1 MDNEFQQYTTDTG
14 FSNSEKKKKNNNNN
28 GVIKYIIIT
37 VIISILTSTIASTI
51 TYYMVKDN
59 GQKTVVQNP
68 ANFST
73 TGEGLTKTEVYQRVS
88 PAVVTV
94 STKSVATNQFY
105 FQQEVEGIG
114 SGFIINEE
122 GYILTNYHVIEK
134 ASEVSVI
141 LSDNREVKAKVVN
154 YDQAKDVAMLKIVD
168 DIKVPG
174 VVELG
179 DSDALQPGEEV
190 VAIGTPMS
198 TEFSQTTT
206 SGIISAIN
214 RNVQTSTGVQS
225 NLIQTDASINPGNS
239 GGPLV
244 NTLGQVI
251 GINTLKVSEGAE
263 GLGFAIP
270 INDVKGN
277 IEALSKPILNL
288 GIAVRVIDKAT
299 IEQKGL
305 DMEEGLYIV
314 QVEEFSSA
322 EKAGVR
328 SGDLITHFD
337 GKRIKT
343 FEELQEIKNTKNEG
357 DVVKMTVKR
366 ENKAIDLEITLQSAG

>member
-51 TYYMVKDN
+51 TYYMVKDS

>member
-14 FSNSEKKKKNNNNN
+14 FSNNEKKKKNNN
-28 GVIKYIIIT
+28 GVMKYIIIT
-37 VIISILTSTIASTI
+37 IIISILTSTIASTI

-59 GQKTVVQNP
+59 GQKTVIQNP
-68 ANFST
+68 ANFSSE
-73 TGEGLTKTEVYQRVS
+73 GEGLTKTEVYQRVS

-122 GYILTNYHVIEK
+122 GYILTNYHVIEN

-154 YDQAKDVAMLKIVD
+154 YDQAKDIAMLKIVD

-270 INDVKGN
+270 INDIKGN

-366 ENKAIDLEITLQSAG
+366 ENKAIDLEITLQSAS

>member
-314 QVEEFSSA
+314 QVEEFSSS

-357 DVVKMTVKR
+357 DVVKITVKR